1 LPRAESVL
9 RDAHEILMRAD
20 WGKPHAELL
29 KAISMELFATMV
41 DWCSLSEAVARSVG
55 SGLCETAVAMG
66 RPEWLGI

>member
-1 LPRAESVL
+1 
-9 RDAHEILMRAD
+9 MRAD